1 VSSWETEAGESQ
13 VQSQPGIH
21 NKTLSHKNEK
31 KKKTRKEEEETGI
44 KKIRV
49 LLPRAFLVL

>member
-1 VSSWETEAGESQ
+1 M
-13 VQSQPGIH
+13 
-21 NKTLSHKNEK
+21 KK